1 MVQQTGLITQ
11 HLTRSWARR
20 PAVIDDESELV
31 RRGQAGDND
40 AFARL
45 VERNQQGIYNL
56 ALPMTHDPECR

>member
-45 VERNQQGIYNL
+45 VSGINRASTTL
-56 ALPMTHDPECR
+56 RSP